1 MNKIIKKNTH
11 RNSSPLRGDK
21 RGAYKNIFASKRGIV
36 LAGSAIGIIA
46 ILLQFWG
53 NPPNMGFCMACF
65 LRDIAGGLKL
75 HYAAPVQY
83 IRPEIIGILLGAAII
98 AMLKGEFKPR
108 GGSSPMI
115 RFFLG
120 FFAMIGALVFLGC
133 PWRAYLRL
141 AGGDWNAMTGLAGL
155 ATGIY
160 IGTLFIKRGFNL
172 GRAKASQSKMSGYI
186 MPAVMITL
194 LALLVFNFSMLAFST
209 KGPGAM
215 HAPLII
221 SLIGGL
227 LVGYFAQRSRFCTIG
242 AIRDIFIIRNF
253 HLFMGVAAF
262 TVIAFVLNLMLG
274 QFNPGFEGQPIAH
287 TNHLWN
293 FLGMVLSGLAFVLA
307 GGCPGRQIIL
317 AGEGNTD
324 SGIFILGML
333 LGAAVAHNFGL
344 ASSPKG
350 IGEFGAIATLLGI
363 GYTLIVGYVMTKRM
377 GK

>member
-1 MNKIIKKNTH
+1 M
-11 RNSSPLRGDK
+11 
-21 RGAYKNIFASKRGIV
+21 KNIFASKWGIV
-36 LAGSAIGIIA
+36 LAGSAIGVIA

-53 NPPNMGFCMACF
+53 NPPNMGLCMACF

-75 HYAAPVQY
+75 HTAAPVQY

-108 GGSSPMI
+108 GGSSPLI

-141 AGGDWNAMTGLAGL
+141 AGGDFNAITGLAGL

-172 GRAKASQSKMSGYI
+172 GRAKASESKMSGYI
-186 MPAVMITL
+186 MPVVMIAL
-194 LALLVFNFSMLAFST
+194 LALLVFNFSKLAFST

-221 SLIGGL
+221 SLVGGL

-242 AIRDIFIIRNF
+242 AIRDIFIIRNY

-262 TVIAFVLNLMLG
+262 TVIAFVLNMMLG
-274 QFNPGFEGQPIAH
+274 QFNPGIEGQPIAH
-287 TNHLWN
+287 SVHLWN

-324 SGIFILGML
+324 SGIFVLGML
-333 LGAAVAHNFGL
+333 IGAAVAHNFGL

-350 IGEFGAIATLLGI
+350 IGEFGAVATLIGI
-363 GYTLIVGYVMTKRM
+363 GYTLVVGYVMTKRI

>member
-1 MNKIIKKNTH
+1 MDSKKSTNT
-11 RNSSPLRGDK
+11 SSSSRQGRLRG
-21 RGAYKNIFASKRGIV
+21 AIQNIFASKWGIIF
-36 LAGSAIGIIA
+36 AGSAIGTVA

-65 LRDIAGGLKL
+65 IRDIAGGLKL
-75 HYAAPVQY
+75 HTAAPVQY
-83 IRPEIIGILLGAAII
+83 IRPEIPGILLGAAVI
-98 AMLKGEFKPR
+98 AILKGEFKPR
-108 GGSSPMI
+108 GGSSPVI

-141 AGGDWNAMTGLAGL
+141 AGGDFNAITGLAGL

-160 IGTLFIKRGFNL
+160 IGTIFIKRGFNL
-172 GRAKASQSKMSGYI
+172 GRAKASQNRLSGYI
-186 MPAVMITL
+186 MPTMMIAL
-194 LALLVFNFSMLAFST
+194 MLLLVYDFSKLAFSV

-215 HAPLII
+215 HAPIII
-221 SLIGGL
+221 SLMGGL
-227 LVGYFAQRSRFCTIG
+227 LVGYFAQRSRFCTVG
-242 AIRDIFIIRNF
+242 AIRDIFIIRNY
-253 HLFMGVAAF
+253 HLFLGIAAF
-262 TVIAFVLNLMLG
+262 TLIAFVLNLAMG
-274 QFNPGFEGQPIAH
+274 NFHPGFENQPIAH
-287 TNHLWN
+287 TDQLWN

-333 LGAAVAHNFGL
+333 LGAAIAHNFGL

-350 IGEFGAIATLLGI
+350 IGEYGAVATLIGI
-363 GYTLIVGYVMTKRM
+363 GYTLIVGYVMSKPS
-377 GK
+377 K

>member
-1 MNKIIKKNTH
+1 MSNNIDKHTNS
-11 RNSSPLRGDK
+11 NSSPLKGDK
-21 RGAYKNIFASKRGIV
+21 RGTYKNIFASKWGIV

-75 HYAAPVQY
+75 HSAAPVQY
-83 IRPEIIGILLGAAII
+83 IRPEIIGILLGATII

-108 GGSSPMI
+108 GGSSPLI

-141 AGGDWNAMTGLAGL
+141 AGGDWNAITGLAGL

-160 IGTLFIKRGFNL
+160 IGTLFIKKGFNL
-172 GRAKASQSKMSGYI
+172 GRATSSQSKMSGYI
-186 MPAVMITL
+186 MPAIMIIL
-194 LALLVFNFSMLAFST
+194 LAMLVFNFSKLAFSA
-209 KGPGAM
+209 KGPGVM

-221 SLIGGL
+221 SLVGGL

-242 AIRDIFIIRNF
+242 AIRDIFIIRNY
-253 HLFMGVAAF
+253 HLFTGVAAF
-262 TVIAFVLNLMLG
+262 TAIAFVLNLTLG
-274 QFNPGFEGQPIAH
+274 QFNPGLDGQPIAH

-324 SGIFILGML
+324 SGIFVLGML
-333 LGAAVAHNFGL
+333 LGAAIAHNFGL

-350 IGEFGAIATLLGI
+350 IGEFGAIATIIGI
-363 GYTLIVGYVMTKRM
+363 GFTLVVGYVMTKRR
-377 GK
+377 K

>member
-1 MNKIIKKNTH
+1 MDNNIDKHTNS
-11 RNSSPLRGDK
+11 NSSPLWGDK
-21 RGAYKNIFASKRGIV
+21 RGALKNIFASKWGII
-36 LAGSAIGIIA
+36 LAGTAIGVIA

-53 NPPNMGFCMACF
+53 NPPNMGLCMACF

-75 HYAAPVQY
+75 HSATPVQY
-83 IRPEIIGILLGAAII
+83 IRPEIIGILLGATII

-108 GGSSPMI
+108 GGSSPLI

-120 FFAMIGALVFLGC
+120 FFAMVGALVFLGC

-141 AGGDWNAMTGLAGL
+141 AGGDFNAITGLAGL
-155 ATGIY
+155 ASGIY
-160 IGTLFIKRGFNL
+160 IGTLFIKKGFNL
-172 GRAKASQSKMSGYI
+172 GRATSSQSKMLGYI
-186 MPAVMITL
+186 LPATL
-194 LALLVFNFSMLAFST
+194 IVLLTMLVFNFSKLAFSD

-242 AIRDIFIIRNF
+242 AMRDIFIIRNY
-253 HLFMGVAAF
+253 HLFWG
-262 TVIAFVLNLMLG
+262 VIAFTIVAFALNLMFG
-274 QFNPGFEGQPIAH
+274 QFNPGIEGQPISH
-287 TNHLWN
+287 SNHLWN

-333 LGAAVAHNFGL
+333 LGAAISHNFGL

-350 IGEFGAIATLLGI
+350 IGEFGAIATLIGI
-363 GYTLIVGYVMTKRM
+363 AYTLVVGFVMIQQRK
-377 GK
+377 

>member
-1 MNKIIKKNTH
+1 M
-11 RNSSPLRGDK
+11 
-21 RGAYKNIFASKRGIV
+21 KNIFATKWGMI
-36 LAGSAIGIIA
+36 LAGTAIGVIA
-46 ILLQFWG
+46 ILLQFRG
-53 NPPNMGFCMACF
+53 NPPNMGLCMACF

-75 HYAAPVQY
+75 HTAAPVQY
-83 IRPEIIGILLGAAII
+83 IRPEIIGILLGATII
-98 AMLKGEFKPR
+98 AILKGEFKPR
-108 GGSSPMI
+108 GGSSPLI

-120 FFAMIGALVFLGC
+120 FFAMVGALVFLGC
-133 PWRAYLRL
+133 PWRTYLRL
-141 AGGDWNAMTGLAGL
+141 AGGDLNAITGLAGL

-160 IGTLFIKRGFNL
+160 IGTLFIKKGFNL
-172 GRAKASQSKMSGYI
+172 GRATSSQNKMSGYI
-186 MPAVMITL
+186 LPAIMIAL
-194 LALLVFNFSMLAFST
+194 LAMLIFDFSKLAFST

-221 SLIGGL
+221 SLAGGL
-227 LVGYFAQRSRFCTIG
+227 VVGYFAQRSRFCTIG

-253 HLFMGVAAF
+253 HLFLGIAAF
-262 TVIAFVLNLMLG
+262 TVIAFVLNLAIDN
-274 QFNPGFEGQPIAH
+274 FNPGFENQPIAH

-344 ASSPKG
+344 ASSLKG
-350 IGEFGAIATLLGI
+350 IGEFGAVATLIGI
-363 GYTLIVGYVMTKRM
+363 AYTLFVGFIMTKQR
-377 GK
+377 K

>member
-1 MNKIIKKNTH
+1 M
-11 RNSSPLRGDK
+11 
-21 RGAYKNIFASKRGIV
+21 KNIFSTKWGII
-36 LAGSAIGIIA
+36 LAGFAIGIIA
-46 ILLQFWG
+46 VSLQLLG
-53 NPPNMGFCMACF
+53 NPPNMGLCMACF

-75 HYAAPVQY
+75 HSAAPVQY
-83 IRPEIIGILLGAAII
+83 IRPELIGILLGALII
-98 AMLKGEFKPR
+98 AMFKGEFKPR
-108 GGSSPMI
+108 GGSSPLI

-141 AGGDWNAMTGLAGL
+141 AGGDFNAITGLVGL

-160 IGTLFIKRGFNL
+160 IGTLFIKKGFNL
-172 GRAKASQSKMSGYI
+172 GRATSSQNKMSGYI
-186 MPAVMITL
+186 LPILLIAL
-194 LALLVFNFSMLAFST
+194 LAMLVFNFSKLAFST
-209 KGPGAM
+209 IGPGAM

-221 SLIGGL
+221 SLVGGL

-242 AIRDIFIIRNF
+242 AIRDIFIIRNY
-253 HLFMGVAAF
+253 HLFWGITAF
-262 TVIAFVLNLMLG
+262 TVVVFALNLMFG
-274 QFNPGFEGQPIAH
+274 QFNPGIEGQPIAH

-293 FLGMVLSGLAFVLA
+293 FLGMVLSGLAFILA

-333 LGAAVAHNFGL
+333 LGAAISHNFGL

-350 IGEFGAIATLLGI
+350 IGEFGAIATLIGI
-363 GYTLIVGYVMTKRM
+363 GYTLVVGFEMTRSMRK
-377 GK
+377 

>member
-1 MNKIIKKNTH
+1 MTKKIFNKKTKNA
-11 RNSSPLRGDK
+11 SPLRGDK
-21 RGAYKNIFASKRGIV
+21 RGTFSNLFATKWGII
-36 LAGSAIGIIA
+36 LAGVAIGITA
-46 ILLQFWG
+46 ISLQYWG

-75 HYAAPVQY
+75 HTAAPVQY
-83 IRPEIIGILLGAAII
+83 IRPEIIGILLGATLISI
-98 AMLKGEFKPR
+98 LKGEFKPR

-141 AGGDWNAMTGLAGL
+141 AGGDWNAITGLAGL
-155 ATGIY
+155 ATGVY
-160 IGTLFIKRGFNL
+160 IGTLFIKNGFNL
-172 GRAKASQSKMSGYI
+172 GRARHSQSRMSGYI
-186 MPAVMITL
+186 MPLFLITL
-194 LALLVFNFSMLAFST
+194 FLLLVFQFSKLAFST
-209 KGPGAM
+209 SGPGAM
-215 HAPLII
+215 HAPIII
-221 SLIGGL
+221 SLMGGL
-227 LVGYFAQRSRFCTIG
+227 IVGYFAQRSRFCTIG
-242 AIRDIFIIRNF
+242 AIRDIFIIRNY
-253 HLFMGVAAF
+253 HLLLGVAAF
-262 TVIAFVLNLMLG
+262 TLVAFGLNVALG
-274 QFNPGFEGQPIAH
+274 SFRPGFENQPIAH
-287 TNHLWN
+287 TNQTWN

-350 IGEFGAIATLLGI
+350 IGEFGAVATLIGI
-363 GYTLIVGYVMTKRM
+363 AYTLIVGFVMTKPM
-377 GK
+377 K

>member
-1 MNKIIKKNTH
+1 MMK
-11 RNSSPLRGDK
+11 DK
-21 RGAYKNIFASKRGIV
+21 RSAGSSSSLKEGLKGAFTNIFATKWGII
-36 LAGSAIGIIA
+36 LAGAAIGTVA

-75 HYAAPVQY
+75 HTAAPVQY
-83 IRPEIIGILLGAAII
+83 IRPEIPGILLGATLI
-98 AMLKGEFKPR
+98 AVLKGEFKPR

-141 AGGDWNAMTGLAGL
+141 AGGDFNAVTGLAGL

-160 IGTLFIKRGFNL
+160 VGTLFIKKGFNL
-172 GRAKASQSKMSGYI
+172 GRARASQSKMSGYL
-186 MPAVMITL
+186 MPLMMIAL
-194 LALLVFNFSMLAFST
+194 MLLLVYDFSMLAFSS

-215 HAPLII
+215 HAPIII
-221 SLIGGL
+221 SLMGGL

-242 AIRDIFIIRNF
+242 AIRDIFIIRNY
-253 HLFMGVAAF
+253 HLFLGVAAF
-262 TVIAFVLNLMLG
+262 TLVAFGLNLAMG
-274 QFNPGFEGQPIAH
+274 NFHPGFENQPIAH
-287 TNHLWN
+287 TDHLWN

-324 SGIFILGML
+324 SGIFVLGML

-344 ASSPKG
+344 ASTPKG
-350 IGEFGAIATLLGI
+350 IGEYGAVATLIGI
-363 GYTLIVGYVMTKRM
+363 GYTLLVGFVMTKRIS
-377 GK
+377 

>member
-1 MNKIIKKNTH
+1 M
-11 RNSSPLRGDK
+11 
-21 RGAYKNIFASKRGIV
+21 KNIFATKWGII
-36 LAGSAIGIIA
+36 LAGTAIGIIA
-46 ILLQFWG
+46 IALQFWG

-75 HYAAPVQY
+75 HTAAPVQY
-83 IRPEIIGILLGAAII
+83 IRPEITGIILGAMII
-98 AMLKGEFKPR
+98 ALAKGEFKPR
-108 GGSSPMI
+108 GGSSPVI

-141 AGGDWNAMTGLAGL
+141 AGGDFNAITGLAGL

-160 IGTLFIKRGFNL
+160 VGTLLIKKGFNL
-172 GRAKASQSKMSGYI
+172 GRARASQSRFSGYI
-186 MPAVMITL
+186 IPAFMGIIL
-194 LALLVFNFSMLAFST
+194 LMLVFHFSKLAFST

-221 SLIGGL
+221 SLTGGL

-242 AIRDIFIIRNF
+242 AIRDIFIIRNY
-253 HLFMGVAAF
+253 HLFLGVAAF
-262 TVIAFVLNLMLG
+262 TLIAFGLNLVMG
-274 QFNPGFEGQPIAH
+274 NFHPGFENQPIAH
-287 TNHLWN
+287 TDHLWN
-293 FLGMVLSGLAFVLA
+293 FLGMVLAGLAFVLA

-350 IGEFGAIATLLGI
+350 IGEFGAIATLTGI
-363 GYTLIVGYVMTKRM
+363 GYTLLVGFVMTKRM
-377 GK
+377 K

>member
-1 MNKIIKKNTH
+1 MMKVK
-11 RNSSPLRGDK
+11 RSAGSSSSFKEGLRG
-21 RGAYKNIFASKRGIV
+21 AFTNIFATKWGII
-36 LAGSAIGIIA
+36 LAGTAIGTVA

-75 HYAAPVQY
+75 HTAAPVQY
-83 IRPEIIGILLGAAII
+83 IRPEIPGILLGATLI
-98 AMLKGEFKPR
+98 AVLKGEFKPR

-141 AGGDWNAMTGLAGL
+141 AGGDFNAVTGLAGL

-160 IGTLFIKRGFNL
+160 VGTLFIKKGFNL
-172 GRAKASQSKMSGYI
+172 GRARASQSKMSGYL
-186 MPAVMITL
+186 MPLMMIAL
-194 LALLVFNFSMLAFST
+194 MLLLVYDFSMLAFSS

-215 HAPLII
+215 HAPIII
-221 SLIGGL
+221 SLMGGL

-242 AIRDIFIIRNF
+242 AIRDIFIIRNY
-253 HLFMGVAAF
+253 HLFLGVAAF
-262 TVIAFVLNLMLG
+262 TLVAFGLNLAMG
-274 QFNPGFEGQPIAH
+274 NFHPGFENQPIAH
-287 TNHLWN
+287 TDHLWN

-324 SGIFILGML
+324 SGIFVLGML

-344 ASSPKG
+344 ASTPKG
-350 IGEFGAIATLLGI
+350 IGEYGAVATLIGI
-363 GYTLIVGYVMTKRM
+363 GYTLLVGFVMTKKVR
-377 GK
+377 

>member
-1 MNKIIKKNTH
+1 M
-11 RNSSPLRGDK
+11 
-21 RGAYKNIFASKRGIV
+21 KNIFATKWGII
-36 LAGSAIGIIA
+36 LAGTAIGVIA
-46 ILLQFWG
+46 ILLQFLG
-53 NPPNMGFCMACF
+53 NPPNMGLCMACF

-75 HYAAPVQY
+75 HSATPVQY
-83 IRPEIIGILLGAAII
+83 IRPELIGILLGALII

-108 GGSSPMI
+108 GGSSPLI

-141 AGGDWNAMTGLAGL
+141 AGGDFNAITGLVGL

-160 IGTLFIKRGFNL
+160 IGTLFIKKGFNL
-172 GRAKASQSKMSGYI
+172 GRATSSQNKISGYI
-186 MPAVMITL
+186 LPTL
-194 LALLVFNFSMLAFST
+194 LIALLAMLVFNFSKLAFSA

-221 SLIGGL
+221 SLVGGL

-242 AIRDIFIIRNF
+242 AIRDIFIIRNY
-253 HLFMGVAAF
+253 HLFWGVAAF
-262 TVIAFVLNLMLG
+262 TLVVFILNLMLG
-274 QFNPGFEGQPIAH
+274 QFNPGIEGQPIAH
-287 TNHLWN
+287 TIHLWN

-333 LGAAVAHNFGL
+333 LGAAISHNFGL

-350 IGEFGAIATLLGI
+350 IGEFGAIATLIGI
-363 GYTLIVGYVMTKRM
+363 GYTLVVGFVMTRSMRK
-377 GK
+377 